1 MRGCEKTSRFF
12 ITFSGLFRLV
22 ASFAQLSRTSS
33 GSEKSSHIYRVEF
46 STFQTLIFTPSNFLP
61 SPKTFSHFPP
71 SPYGAGLSI
80 CLYLVTQPPFHP
92 HILTFP
98 FTFIKIESLLQFVD
112 VNGKTKT
119 TKTRNWSI
127 DKFQTRFE
135 IFPSYQQNASV
146 LDCTNFRFSLFT
158 WLGCVYFSQWKAKYP
173 KFSASSSISTF
184 IQTRTKTIKLFKCSQ
199 LWVRPATPFHS
210 SPARFPAEE

>member
-1 MRGCEKTSRFF
+1 MWKNFQIFYNFF
-12 ITFSGLFRLV
+12 RTFPSCCKLRSAFQNFQWKLKK
-22 ASFAQLSRTSS
+22 LSHLQGWVFYIPDSHFHAEQFSS
-33 GSEKSSHIYRVEF
+33 IS
-46 STFQTLIFTPSNFLP
+46 
-61 SPKTFSHFPP
+61 KTFSHFPP

-146 LDCTNFRFSLFT
+146 LDCTNFRFSLFI